1 MDTNPLEESRRL
13 GNLLL
18 QAGVALIKSG
28 AGSNRVITNIS
39 RIAGAYGYEANI
51 DLGTRNISISLHQ
64 ENQENMFSGTR
75 SVSTLPGA
83 NFKVIAAISQ
93 LSWDVIEKKIS
104 LDELISSMELSN
116 VCLAAADRLA
126 RL

>member
-1 MDTNPLEESRRL
+1 MGDNPLEESTRL

-39 RIAGAYGYEANI
+39 RIASAYGYEANI
-51 DLGTRNISISLHQ
+51 DLGTRNISISLRQ
-64 ENQENMFSGTR
+64 ENQENIFSGTR
-75 SVSTLPGA
+75 SISTLSGA

-93 LSWDVIEKKIS
+93 LSWDVVEKKIS
-104 LDELISSMELSN
+104 LEES
-116 VCLAAADRLA
+116 AAESH
-126 RL
+126 